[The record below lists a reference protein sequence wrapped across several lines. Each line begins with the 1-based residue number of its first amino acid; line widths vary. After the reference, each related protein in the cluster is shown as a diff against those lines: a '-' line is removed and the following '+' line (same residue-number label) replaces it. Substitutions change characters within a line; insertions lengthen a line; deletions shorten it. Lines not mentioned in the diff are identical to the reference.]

1 MVKSLEES
9 ISVQKYIEMLE
20 NVIKLP
26 FTHVLLGHGKGE
38 LVKRERVYEFLK
50 VAKDIDMEK
59 AVKVEFKNFD
69 HLNSYCYTEGVMYNQ
84 DHAGIVFDPDK
95 LK

>member
-1 MVKSLEES
+1 
-9 ISVQKYIEMLE
+9 
-20 NVIKLP
+20 
-26 FTHVLLGHGKGE
+26 
-38 LVKRERVYEFLK
+38 
-50 VAKDIDMEK
+50 MEK

-69 HLNSYCYTEGVMYNQ
+69 HLNSYCYKEGVMYNQ